1 MSTATTPRLWKRIA
15 RSTTAAFSSGGKVRS
30 IIRISPART
39 GYSSVARSMPCTAAI
54 TIASRSR
61 SPPRLRLAGLK
72 RTSWVVMRCERY
84 PPEIIPWTA
93 RNTPSGLLWMSS
105 VRW

>member
-1 MSTATTPRLWKRIA
+1 MSIATTPRSRKRIA
-15 RSTTAAFSSGGKVRS
+15 RSTIAAFSSGAKPRS

-39 GYSSVARSMPCTAAI
+39 GYSSVARSMPWTAAI

-72 RTSWVVMRCERY
+72 RTSWVVIRCER
-84 PPEIIPWTA
+84 
-93 RNTPSGLLWMSS
+93 
-105 VRW
+105 